1 MQARFCGSA
10 IFEAYI
16 SAYIMEDSSSQRDT
30 LVGAVYT
37 QPAKGSVSC
46 QLNIRLVKRVSY
58 SQCIKLRDEGCT

>member
-46 QLNIRLVKRVSY
+46 QLNIRLVKRVS
-58 SQCIKLRDEGCT
+58 